1 MLLKYIV
8 VRDNHNSPRE
18 NGPER
23 AILFDKE
30 LVHKHVARVHCVG
43 GLVVLSAGFVEING
57 YNVRVYG
64 ESESLRMSSRPDD
77 KYVVNAALLGGG
89 YSGFDKLWK
98 NIDALNGLI
107 DGNDEDDLGKVLAP
121 IRDFFKSLLPPQEPL
136 KQD

>member
-1 MLLKYIV
+1 MILKYIV
-8 VRDNHNSPRE
+8 VRDNHGSPRE

-30 LVHKHVARVHCVG
+30 LVHKHVARLHQVG
-43 GLVVLSAGFVEING
+43 GLVVISAGFVEING

-64 ESESLRMSSRPDD
+64 ESETLNMVSRPDD

-89 YSGFDKLWK
+89 YSKFDKLWK

-107 DGNDEDDLGKVLAP
+107 DGNEDDDLGKVLAP
-121 IRDFFKSLLPPQEPL
+121 IRDFFKSLLPPQETL